1 MFFLIVPQ
9 GRAKQKRCRG
19 IAFAG
24 GACFYG
30 FGGQGFR
37 GLHQEDADPVE
48 DEGADDVHEEEPG
61 QVGRKGLR
69 VDAGHREVG
78 KADVVEHLGSIGMQD
93 DEDEQHHRQRQQ
105 QARQAAQHRGQ
116 GCNGQHGQYG
126 EPHAYKAAQL
136 HGKEAVLD
144 VALHGEQHDV
154 AQKHQPAVIKFNDV
168 EERVGDQ
175 DPHQHHQAEIE
186 QKTLGNGFVHKRE
199 PPFLVLERKKC
210 AAPVYRVL
218 RRLASFDLQNK
229 QLNLALKP
237 TLLSRGFSSIMEL

>member
-1 MFFLIVPQ
+1 
-9 GRAKQKRCRG
+9 
-19 IAFAG
+19 
-24 GACFYG
+24 
-30 FGGQGFR
+30 
-37 GLHQEDADPVE
+37 
-48 DEGADDVHEEEPG
+48 
-61 QVGRKGLR
+61 
-69 VDAGHREVG
+69 
-78 KADVVEHLGSIGMQD
+78 MQD
-93 DEDEQHHRQRQQ
+93 DEDEQHHRQRQK

-116 GCNGQHGQYG
+116 GCNGQHGQHG
-126 EPHAYKAAQL
+126 EHHAYKAAQL

-175 DPHQHHQAEIE
+175 DPHQQHQAEIE

-218 RRLASFDLQNK
+218 HRLASFNLQNK

-237 TLLSRGFSSIMEL
+237 VLLSRGFSSIMEL